1 MPYKNRPHEIEAYT
15 KQKDLANTLQGVEG
29 FNDAV
34 NYVKRLA
41 MSEVELPQ
49 ISARFLVSGYIF

>member
-15 KQKDLANTLQGVEG
+15 KQNELANTLQGVES

-41 MSEVELPQ
+41 MSEVELPP